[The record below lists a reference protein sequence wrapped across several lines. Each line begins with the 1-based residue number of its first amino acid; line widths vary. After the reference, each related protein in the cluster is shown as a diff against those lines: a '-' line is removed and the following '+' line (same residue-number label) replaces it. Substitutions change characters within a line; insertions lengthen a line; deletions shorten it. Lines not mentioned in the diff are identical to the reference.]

1 MNPSKSVIG
10 HKQYVKKKLQAFIAG
25 TGQHSSFRCCY
36 LIPKIKRKSKTEGN
50 TPFIAGTCSVDEIQ
64 AFVASR
70 RPSGRGWSTQR
81 RRERPASPA
90 GAPVLQRVREREGAR
105 QRGTRLQL
113 GGPWTNGRE
122 HGARLQAAAGGAGR
136 GTRARWPANGGAQ
149 LGALAAAGGH
159 DAPPAVRLGVM
170 GGLGNRAVA
179 GRRTILIFFQGML
192 VGPG

>member
-1 MNPSKSVIG
+1 VGAFAPSASNVASPVTRCNMNPSKSVIG

-90 GAPVLQRVREREGAR
+90 GAPVLQRVRERASAGHGCSWAD
-105 QRGTRLQL
+105 RGRTAGSTGRGCRLQRE
-113 GGPWTNGRE
+113 GRD
-122 HGARLQAAAGGAGR
+122 GGR
-136 GTRARWPANGGAQ
+136 GRG
-149 LGALAAAGGH
+149 
-159 DAPPAVRLGVM
+159 
-170 GGLGNRAVA
+170 
-179 GRRTILIFFQGML
+179 GRRTGVLNWGR
-192 VGPG
+192 